1 MREILD
7 GRLKRQLKILEILWD
22 TQWMTTAELAE
33 MIESSE
39 KTTRNDLSQI
49 NEMIAPLTIETSFRS
64 GVLLKKNLKTPKAF
78 IYSKILSKSLEYTL
92 LETLFFRRVSSKDD
106 LSDSLYI
113 SETQVSRIINRI
125 NQVIS
130 KYEFKINN
138 HLDIVGN
145 EGNIRDFFSAFFA
158 EKYNLLENLMKGDD
172 ISLITDIIE
181 VFVKEN
187 TIWALVNN
195 DNHLFLGN
203 MKFHLFI
210 CFVRL
215 KQDYQLI
222 SRNVPFIFQHF
233 ANETELLGRINE
245 NFAVSLREENLQQL
259 FYEFYQPI
267 HPTLRLQYLNV
278 QVDAVNQ
285 KNKLNQVIEYLEN
298 KFGIV
303 CENRDQLIHDIYWT
317 TMNMVRPTYIL
328 HNKKQEFFQNVK
340 RDSPTLV
347 KDLEDRFFEIYQTLG
362 SAFHSYL
369 DEMIHQ
375 SVFKLLTSW
384 SDLWVQ
390 VRKQKMKLHVAL
402 LLDSSYDHMRMLKE
416 EIKFY
421 FRHNINIEILNPAT
435 KIQNDY
441 LKKFD
446 CLLTDIYSND
456 YFEVPTLGI
465 SNYLDEAIIDK
476 LVEYYHIKVDEL
488 AEI

>member
-7 GRLKRQLKILEILWD
+7 GRLKRQLKILEILWE
-22 TQWMTTAELAE
+22 TQWVTTAELAE

-49 NEMIAPLTIETSFRS
+49 NEMIEPLTIETSFRS
-64 GVLLKKNLKTPKAF
+64 GVLLKKNLTTPKAF

-92 LETLFFRRVSSKDD
+92 LETLFFRKVSSKDD

-130 KYEFKINN
+130 KYDFKINN
-138 HLDIVGN
+138 HLEIVGN

-158 EKYNLLENLMKGDD
+158 EKYNLPENMMETKD

-210 CFVRL
+210 CFIQL
-215 KQDYQLI
+215 KQGYNLL
-222 SRNVPFIFQHF
+222 SWNVPFIFQHF
-233 ANETELLGRINE
+233 ANETELLGRINK
-245 NFAVSLREENLQQL
+245 NFAVHLKEEDLQQL

-278 QVDAVNQ
+278 EVDAVDQ
-285 KNKLNQVIEYLEN
+285 KNKINKVIGYLE
-298 KFGIV
+298 KQFGVV
-303 CENRDQLIHDIYWT
+303 CENRDQLTHDIYWT
-317 TMNMVRPTYIL
+317 TMNTVKPTYIL
-328 HNKKQEFFQNVK
+328 HNKKKEFYLNVK
-340 RDSPTLV
+340 RDSSTLV
-347 KDLEDRFFEIYQTLG
+347 KDLEDRFFEIYQSLG
-362 SAFHSYL
+362 PSFHIYI

-384 SDLWVQ
+384 SDLWIQ
-390 VRKQKMKLHVAL
+390 VRKQKVKLHVAL

-416 EIKFY
+416 EIQFY
-421 FRHNINIEILNPAT
+421 FRHNIDIEILNPAT
-435 KIQNDY
+435 KIQNGY
-441 LKKFD
+441 LQKFD
-446 CLLTDIYSND
+446 CVLTDIYSND
-456 YFEVPTLGI
+456 FFEVPTLGI
-465 SNYLDEAIIDK
+465 SNYLDEAIINK
-476 LVEYYHIKVDEL
+476 LVDYYHIKVDEL